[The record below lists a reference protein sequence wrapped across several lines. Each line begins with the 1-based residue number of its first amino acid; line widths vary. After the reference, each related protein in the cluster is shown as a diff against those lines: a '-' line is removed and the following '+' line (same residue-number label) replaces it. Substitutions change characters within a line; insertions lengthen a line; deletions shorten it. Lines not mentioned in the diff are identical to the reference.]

1 MSLLSLSCYELLIL
15 SAFARLYR
23 LMVKARN
30 FLLTGLLKGWFKTSE
45 RVINASGGDLGIQ
58 IGPTIDTSFGE
69 K

>member
-1 MSLLSLSCYELLIL
+1 
-15 SAFARLYR
+15 
-23 LMVKARN
+23 MVKARN